1 MDASVT
7 FGDVARTS
15 HSVVL
20 ASGTLHPMD
29 ALLSELGSDF
39 NRRLRRV
46 SNNSDAP
53 VRVVFEHSLS
63 Q

>member
-1 MDASVT
+1 LENQRSNGKLNFDKN
-7 FGDVARTS
+7 
-15 HSVVL
+15 L
-20 ASGTLHPMD
+20 NSGTLHPMD